1 MSVSTRSKINRIFCG
16 GGGDCARGEI
26 TLIVHF
32 LGAKE
37 LENSKGGEL
46 RRNIE
51 KINIH

>member
-16 GGGDCARGEI
+16 GGGDGARGGI
-26 TLIVHF
+26 TLIVYF

-37 LENSKGGEL
+37 LENSNGGAL
-46 RRNIE
+46 RSNIE